1 MARPILAVAM
11 LVGFFVI
18 VLGLTVG
25 LGAVAVIAMTT
36 GHFGAG
42 AIKIAI
48 IAGAVALAVG
58 GAVYKALKLRAEPE
72 GVPLTR
78 AEQPELWRVVDELAE
93 IAGTRA
99 PDDIRLVPEV
109 NAAVWEKA
117 GLLGLRPGP
126 RYLMI
131 GLPLLA
137 GLNVGELRS
146 VLAHEL
152 GHYGGGH
159 TKLSALTYRAKNA
172 LAHTVDNLGDTLLQ
186 RPLAAYA
193 KLYAR
198 VAASVNRRQELDA
211 DAASV
216 AAAGRE
222 TAQSAL
228 RKILSLDAAW
238 DAYHEDYVSLAPAAG
253 RTPHVLAGFR
263 SFLDDPHRREGLG
276 RVADRLLDEQP
287 ASVFDS
293 HPPIRERIA
302 AMAALPS
309 PAVPVL
315 DQPAWTLVSG
325 LAELEKGMVR
335 DDLGPV
341 AEWPEIVRLA
351 GAAHVAH
358 FAGLFAEA
366 GRQSGVAPSGTLDEL
381 LTGLEQGRLR
391 ELAPHILSED
401 VPAEEHDRALVEVVT
416 ELLGAMLLDELVR
429 AGRAEFRLDWGGPWQ
444 VVLADGTTVDAP
456 EVVAPAVQDAAN
468 VPSVRERVSA
478 LCDRALTH

>member
-1 MARPILAVAM
+1 MARSILAVAM
-11 LVGFFVI
+11 LVGFFVL

-36 GHFGAG
+36 GHFGVG
-42 AIKIAI
+42 AIKVAV
-48 IAGAVALAVG
+48 IAGGIALAVA
-58 GAVYKALKLRAEPE
+58 GAVYKALKQRAEPE

-78 AEQPELWRVVDELAE
+78 AEQPELWRVVDELAV

-137 GLNVGELRS
+137 GLTVGELRS

-172 LAHTVDNLGDTLLQ
+172 LAHTVDNLGDTMLQ

-193 KLYAR
+193 RLYAR

-216 AAAGRE
+216 AAAGRA

-238 DAYHEDYVSLAPAAG
+238 DAYHEDYVSLAPAAE
-253 RTPHVLAGFR
+253 RTPQVLAGFR
-263 SFLDDPHRREGLG
+263 SFLGDPRRSAELV
-276 RVADRLLDEQP
+276 RVADKLLDEQP

-302 AMAALPS
+302 VMEALPS
-309 PAVPVL
+309 PDVPTAEA
-315 DQPAWTLVSG
+315 PAWSLVTG
-325 LAELEKGMVR
+325 LSELERGMIR

-341 AEWPEIVRLA
+341 ADWPEIVQRA

-358 FAGLFAEA
+358 FAGLLVEA
-366 GRQSGVAPSGTLDEL
+366 GKQSGFAPAGTLDEL
-381 LTGLEQGRLR
+381 LTGLEQGRLGV
-391 ELAPHILSED
+391 LAPHVLSD
-401 VPAEEHDRALVEVVT
+401 SVPPQERDRALVEVVT
-416 ELLGAMLLDELVR
+416 QLLGAVLLDELVR
-429 AGRAEFRLDWGGPWQ
+429 SGRASFRLDWGGPWR

-456 EVVAPAVQDAAN
+456 EVVAPAVQDPTN
-468 VPSVRERVSA
+468 VSQVRERVSA
-478 LCDRALTH
+478 LCDRALTR